1 MARQTLSIMRPKNR
15 QALSRFP
22 ALWNGDVMDQRERI
36 AALFDRVADTYDRVG
51 VDLFQPI
58 AARLVTEVAPRVGE
72 RVADIGCGRGAALL
86 RLASAVG
93 PSGAAVG
100 LDLAPQM
107 VAAAAASAAQEGLS
121 VEAMVGDAQ
130 DPDLPTESFDIVTAS
145 LVLFFLPE
153 PVAALRAWGE
163 LLVNGGRIAVST
175 FGPNST
181 AWEPVDAVFEPY
193 LPPGMRDA
201 RTTGKQGPFG
211 SDAGV
216 ERLLVDAGFADV
228 CTAVG
233 TVSVRFDDADHWHRW
248 TMSTGQRGMW
258 EMVPEAERAAVR
270 ASASRL
276 LDNTRRQNADH
287 RIGFDQSV
295 RYTLG
300 RRRNR

>member
-1 MARQTLSIMRPKNR
+1 
-15 QALSRFP
+15 
-22 ALWNGDVMDQRERI
+22 MDQRERI

-58 AARLVTEVAPRVGE
+58 AARLVEEVTPKAGE

-93 PSGAAVG
+93 PSGRAVG

-107 VAAAAASAAQEGLS
+107 VAAAAADAASAGLS
-121 VEAMVGDAQ
+121 VEVMVGDAQ
-130 DPDLPTESFDIVTAS
+130 DPDLPADSFDIVTAS
-145 LVLFFLPE
+145 LVLFFLPD
-153 PVAALRAWGE
+153 PVAALRAWRQ
-163 LLVNGGRIAVST
+163 LLVNDGRIAVST
-175 FGPNST
+175 FGAISS

-216 ERLLVDAGFADV
+216 ERLLADAGLTDIRTTTGSVA
-228 CTAVG
+228 
-233 TVSVRFDDADHWHRW
+233 VRFDDADHWHRW

-258 EMVPEAERAAVR
+258 ELVPEAERAAVR
-270 ASASRL
+270 ASADRL
-276 LDNTRRQNADH
+276 LDDTRQQNADH
-287 RIGFDQSV
+287 RIGFDQEV

-300 RRRNR
+300 QRVDPRSS